1 MPASEPLGG
10 KTQVR
15 PRLAPFRTSLIP
27 PGRKGDPM
35 NALELSNS
43 RFSMLATLA
52 IVGSVLASFG
62 LLLVG

>member
-1 MPASEPLGG
+1 
-10 KTQVR
+10 
-15 PRLAPFRTSLIP
+15 
-27 PGRKGDPM
+27 M

-43 RFSMLATLA
+43 RFSTLATLA